1 MSARPAAEKEI
12 LRVLRH
18 LAKKGASLGRRD
30 EATWAFGGL
39 AQPPAAC
46 SAAVVETLAQ
56 RGLVREADGGR
67 LVLSETGAALLRR
80 ALSDGEDFAAQHQV
94 RAAAVVSDGAT
105 AQAVTLNH
113 AESPLAWLRN
123 RRDREGK
130 PFIDSVQFA
139 AGERLRADYSR
150 GQIMPRVTSNWTAAV
165 ADGRRGGAG
174 GMAEITE
181 AAMAA
186 RRRVEKAL
194 AAVGPDL
201 AGLLVDFC
209 CFLKGLEEIE
219 GERRWPTRSGKVVL
233 RVALAALARHYG
245 LGEAT
250 HGPHHA
256 RAIGQWGTADYRPS
270 IG

>member
-1 MSARPAAEKEI
+1 MSSRASADKEA

-18 LAKKGASLGRRD
+18 LAKKDVYLRRRLD
-30 EATWAFGGL
+30 GTWEFHGC
-39 AQPPAAC
+39 AQAPAAC
-46 SAAVVETLAQ
+46 SGEIARRLVQ
-56 RGLVREADGGR
+56 RGVVAETHDGQ

-80 ALSDGEDFAAQHQV
+80 ALAGGEDFAAQHQARSATTV
-94 RAAAVVSDGAT
+94 KDGDAAH
-105 AQAVTLNH
+105 AVTLNQ
-113 AESPLAWLRN
+113 AESPLSWLRT
-123 RRDREGK
+123 RRDRDGK
-130 PFIDSVQFA
+130 PFIDAMQFS

-174 GMAEITE
+174 GMADITE
-181 AAMAA
+181 AAMGA

-219 GERRWPTRSGKVVL
+219 WERRWPARSAKVVL
-233 RVALAALARHYG
+233 QVALAALARHYG
-245 LGEAT
+245 LAETAQ
-250 HGPHHA
+250 GP
-256 RAIGQWGTADYRPS
+256 RSGTIGQWGTEDYRPS
-270 IG
+270 MV

>member
-1 MSARPAAEKEI
+1 MSNKRLAEKEL

-18 LAKKGASLGRRD
+18 LAKKGVSLSRKG
-30 EATWAFGGL
+30 EAHWAFAGC
-39 AQPPAAC
+39 AQPPAGC
-46 SAAVVETLAQ
+46 SAATVEMAMQ
-56 RGLVREADGGR
+56 RGLVREASGER
-67 LVLSETGAALLRR
+67 LILSETGAALLRR
-80 ALSDGEDFAAQHQV
+80 ALAGGDDFAAQHQTRV
-94 RAAAVVSDGAT
+94 AALVSDGET
-105 AQAVTLNH
+105 AHAVTLNH

-130 PFIDSVQFA
+130 PFIDAAEFT

-150 GQIMPRVTSNWTAAV
+150 GQLMPRVTSNWTAAV
-165 ADGRRGGAG
+165 AGGRRSGAG
-174 GMAEITE
+174 GIAEITE

-219 GERRWPTRSGKVVL
+219 WERRWPARSGKVVL

-245 LGEAT
+245 LGDASQ
-250 HGPHHA
+250 GPNYA
-256 RAIGQWGTADYRPS
+256 RAISQWGTADYRPS
-270 IG
+270 IA